1 MKPYLL
7 DHEIQQVQSRI
18 RRDADRIRLAH
29 ISPGDRPGR
38 AARLLARLGGWMVT
52 QGTSLQARYQAGK
65 GLQRPEPKAA
75 EILFS

>member
-7 DHEIQQVQSRI
+7 DHEIQEVQSRI

-29 ISPGDRPGR
+29 ISQSDQPGM

-52 QGTSLQARYQAGK
+52 QGTSLQARYHAGK
-65 GLQRPEPKAA
+65 GFHQPEPKAA